1 MQHKNRYRRL
11 HILQNITAILLFL
24 AFLFLAGTAGSL
36 EMDTIGLGQACL
48 QLIGGIIVSVPL
60 VYFFQYLWELEQSM
74 REQDRIIAERRQRRE
89 EYWKSYFCG

>member
-1 MQHKNRYRRL
+1 MQHKNRYRKL

-48 QLIGGIIVSVPL
+48 QLIGGIAVSVPL

-74 REQDRIIAERRQRRE
+74 REQDRIVAERRRRRE
-89 EYWKSYFCG
+89 EYWRSYFCG